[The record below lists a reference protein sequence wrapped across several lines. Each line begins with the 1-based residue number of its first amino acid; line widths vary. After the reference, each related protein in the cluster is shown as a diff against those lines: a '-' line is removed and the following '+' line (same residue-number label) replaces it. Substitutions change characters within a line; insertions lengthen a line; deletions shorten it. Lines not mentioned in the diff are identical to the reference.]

1 MTAPSFIPMYPDVL
15 EKITDEDYL
24 LCGKSI
30 SKQKF
35 LRGMKKCGFDID
47 FTINTL
53 RMLNIGGKWFLS
65 LSDKQKKNIFKEPTS
80 GTGFYSWETK

>member
-1 MTAPSFIPMYPDVL
+1 MTAPSFVDVL
-15 EKITDEDYL
+15 EKITDEDFL

-47 FTINTL
+47 VTSNTL

-65 LSDKQKKNIFKEPTS
+65 LSAKQKKNIFNEPTS
-80 GTGFYSWETK
+80 GTGFYS

>member
-1 MTAPSFIPMYPDVL
+1 MTVPSFIPMYPDLL

-30 SKQKF
+30 SRQNF

-47 FTINTL
+47 VTVKIL
-53 RMLNIGGKWFLS
+53 RLLSIGGTWYLA
-65 LSDKQKKNIFKEPTS
+65 LSDKQKKKIFKEPTS
-80 GTGFYSWETK
+80 GTGF